1 MEPRKLASRIE
12 TRRRRI
18 GRFSDG
24 SDAQE
29 LEETRHVVTVA
40 HNLGVDEI
48 EFDHDPTDDEIISAL
63 PNPPAVRPSTLAQ
76 RVERVAELAQAWQAL
91 KAAAADTTAFT
102 ALERSRLDTAA
113 GLVAGR
119 IKGLL

>member
-1 MEPRKLASRIE
+1 MI
-12 TRRRRI
+12 
-18 GRFSDG
+18 
-24 SDAQE
+24 
-29 LEETRHVVTVA
+29 VVTAEEFNPSDSPFWRISFSRDGGAVRTIKIRQ
-40 HNLGVDEI
+40 EI
-48 EFDHDPTDDEIISAL
+48 QPTDDEIIA
-63 PNPPAVRPSTLAQ
+63 AVGAAFPVPSGRELKSTTLAS